1 MKQSYLKAASV
12 LFVFLGFAGIAKA
25 CPEGVG
31 GVYECS
37 VTGYPK
43 QTSEIQEKIN
53 GRGFYEYSLSGA
65 TFVADEKEVPVSTPK
80 IFADMLKDMRASV
93 KCRDKKYVIISGEAY
108 SLKHKA
114 RIPIAGKLRKSASGD
129 VMFEM
134 DEMPPGAP
142 PTSYVAV
149 CKTIRKF

>member
-1 MKQSYLKAASV
+1 MKKSCLKAALMALTFCGFGSA
-12 LFVFLGFAGIAKA
+12 VFA

-31 GVYECS
+31 GVYECN

-53 GRGFYEYSLSGA
+53 GKGFYEYSLAGS
-65 TFVADEKEVPVSTPK
+65 TFVADEKTVPVTTPK
-80 IFADMLKDMRASV
+80 IFADMLKDMRVSV
-93 KCRDKKYVIISGEAY
+93 KCRDKKYVIITGEAF
-108 SLKHKA
+108 SMKHKT

-134 DEMPPGAP
+134 DEMPVGAP

-149 CKTIRKF
+149 CKAIRKF